1 MRDPALAS
9 VYVDYF
15 NETHGMVRDTM
26 RRFVNEAVKP
36 HIDAWE
42 EAGAFPREIY
52 PQAGQPGLAEHRPSD
67 RVWRLGRQ
75 DVFLKVAASELMR
88 SGSGG
93 FVASLGSLDIGLPP
107 AGLAHG
113 LGGAQGTHRAA
124 GARGREDHRPGHHR
138 AQRRLGCG
146 QPHPRGATATTTWST
161 APRPSSPR
169 ARADYYTVAVRT
181 GEAGFGGVSLL
192 LIEKGTPGF
201 TVGRKLK
208 KMGWWA
214 SDTAELFFQDCRVPA
229 ENLLGPENSGFF
241 TIMANFQAERLS
253 LAIMAYMTAQLA
265 LEQCLAYVKERTTFG
280 KPLSKHQVI
289 RHKLAE
295 MATQVNVAREYTYRC
310 AARMQAGES
319 AIAEVSMAKNF
330 ATSVS
335 TMVTDEAVQIF
346 GGMGYMRESLVE
358 RLYRDNRILSI
369 GGGTHEIM
377 NEIISEAT
385 GVVTDMAMPPLLSGL
400 RVLDLTRNLPG
411 RLPRACWP
419 TWAPP
424 SSRWSRPR
432 VTRRGRWRRCSRRS
446 TTARNAAAST
456 SAAAP
461 TSTACA
467 PGCRRPTC
475 CSTASAPVC
484 CRAWGWMRPRC
495 TR

>member
-26 RRFVNEAVKP
+26 RRFVSEAVKP

-42 EAGAFPREIY
+42 EAGGFPREVY
-52 PQAGQPGLAEHRPSD
+52 QHAGSLGL
-67 RVWRLGRQ
+67 LGIGHPIEFGGSGEQ
-75 DVFLKVAASELMR
+75 DVFLKVAASEELMR

-107 AGLAHG
+107 VWRMGSDALKQRIVPPVLAGEKIIALAITEPS
-113 LGGAQGTHRAA
+113 GGSDVANLKTRAVRD
-124 GARGREDHRPGHHR
+124 GDHYVVNGSKTFITS
-138 AQRRLGCG
+138 G
-146 QPHPRGATATTTWST
+146 
-161 APRPSSPR
+161 

-201 TVGRKLK
+201 TVGRNLK

-253 LAIMAYMTAQLA
+253 LAIMATMTAQLA

-377 NEIISEAT
+377 NEIIAKQ
-385 GVVTDMAMPPLLSGL
+385 LGL
-400 RVLDLTRNLPG
+400 
-411 RLPRACWP
+411 
-419 TWAPP
+419 
-424 SSRWSRPR
+424 
-432 VTRRGRWRRCSRRS
+432 
-446 TTARNAAAST
+446 
-456 SAAAP
+456 
-461 TSTACA
+461 
-467 PGCRRPTC
+467 
-475 CSTASAPVC
+475 
-484 CRAWGWMRPRC
+484 
-495 TR
+495 